1 MAAGFWIYER
11 IYGMQLTVPELVTVG
26 RLNVRVKATV
36 LHLTSVSLR
45 LVAFPLHK
53 CYTNSLYLHMAT
65 PFIGPLLS
73 LGVCASLLQPL
84 LCNPSSSYRVSGG
97 SDHDLPS
104 SLKKNYLLILVPP
117 EKKLEISISASC
129 QIWCRLI
136 NYQLIR
142 SGLYPLLG

>member
-1 MAAGFWIYER
+1 MQWKFIKCYFYGTMVAGFRVYER
-11 IYGMQLTVPELVTVG
+11 IYGMKLTVPELVTVG

-45 LVAFPLHK
+45 LVASPLHE
-53 CYTNSLYLHMAT
+53 CYSDSFYLHMAT

-104 SLKKNYLLILVPP
+104 SLKKTIFSFWYPQ
-117 EKKLEISISASC
+117 KK
-129 QIWCRLI
+129 
-136 NYQLIR
+136 N
-142 SGLYPLLG
+142 

>member
-1 MAAGFWIYER
+1 
-11 IYGMQLTVPELVTVG
+11 
-26 RLNVRVKATV
+26 
-36 LHLTSVSLR
+36 
-45 LVAFPLHK
+45 
-53 CYTNSLYLHMAT
+53 MAT

-117 EKKLEISISASC
+117 EKKLEISISAVVKFGPG
-129 QIWCRLI
+129 
-136 NYQLIR
+136 
-142 SGLYPLLG
+142 GLN